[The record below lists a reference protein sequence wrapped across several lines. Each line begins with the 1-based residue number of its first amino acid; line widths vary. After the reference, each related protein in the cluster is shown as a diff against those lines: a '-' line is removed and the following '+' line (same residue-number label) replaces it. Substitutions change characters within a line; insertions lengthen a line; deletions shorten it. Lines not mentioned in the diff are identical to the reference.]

1 MNIAPREAGD
11 RIPDADLPTAEAVG
25 RWSLGSELEVSA
37 ESTEHA
43 SRVDD
48 LTRRFQANP
57 DDQAVAT
64 ELAGLLES
72 LGRSHELLALL
83 SARLDDAAP
92 DERAGLVPRV
102 RATLERLADGA
113 ERAGRSEEASLYRSA
128 FEALAR

>member
-1 MNIAPREAGD
+1 VE
-11 RIPDADLPTAEAVG
+11 
-25 RWSLGSELEVSA
+25 
-37 ESTEHA
+37 
-43 SRVDD
+43 D

-64 ELAGLLES
+64 ELSGLLES

-128 FEALAR
+128 LDALVG